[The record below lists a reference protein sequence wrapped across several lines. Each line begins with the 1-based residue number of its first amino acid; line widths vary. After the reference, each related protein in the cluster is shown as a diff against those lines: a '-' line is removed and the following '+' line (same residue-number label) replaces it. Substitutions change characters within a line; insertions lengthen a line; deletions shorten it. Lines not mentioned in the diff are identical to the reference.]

1 MQKLY
6 KKTFMKTIFGMILFA
21 GLTAG
26 VFNSADAQR
35 SRDNGGRGNRE
46 SNASPQ
52 RESRGNFSEG
62 RTFSRQ
68 PAISRNNSFTPSQR
82 NVRSFTPNRVENN
95 RVYPQRNAITR
106 NDVRVNRT
114 VTIPRQ
120 NNVVASSGYN
130 RDRISSGGYNRDRIS
145 SGYNRDRISSYS
157 RYNNYHYNSRYY
169 GGGFYSYNNRRYSF
183 MYGSR
188 YTYRPRS
195 FISINFGGYPYYY
208 NSGLFYGYYGGY
220 YQPIFPPFGIHI
232 GVLPYGYS
240 SFYFGGYPYY
250 YYNGIYY
257 RQYDDYYEV
266 VDAPMGATVYNLP
279 EGAKSVILNGE
290 KLYELNGTYY
300 KEDRDSKGQTIYTVV
315 GKNGEVNN
323 TDEGELNNTDNNNLN
338 NNGNTNSDND
348 LNTSPSS
355 SLQIGDIVTQLPEG
369 SKVVTI
375 NGEKMYVSPDDT
387 YLKEETDGDIVQYK
401 VVGKQ

>member
-1 MQKLY
+1 MRQNN
-6 KKTFMKTIFGMILFA
+6 
-21 GLTAG
+21 
-26 VFNSADAQR
+26 V
-35 SRDNGGRGNRE
+35 SRD
-46 SNASPQ
+46 
-52 RESRGNFSEG
+52 NFSEG
-62 RTFSRQ
+62 RTMRQNNISRDNYNVN
-68 PAISRNNSFTPSQR
+68 RNNSYTPSQR
-82 NVRSFTPNRVENN
+82 SVRSFTPNRVDNN
-95 RVYPQRNAITR
+95 RIYPQRNEITR
-106 NDVRVNRT
+106 NDIRVNRT
-114 VTIPRQ
+114 VTVPRQ
-120 NNVVASSGYN
+120 NNVVASSGYS
-130 RDRISSGGYNRDRIS
+130 RDRIPSGYNRDRMS
-145 SGYNRDRISSYS
+145 SGYNRDRMSSGYNRNRMSSSYP
-157 RYNNYHYNSRYY
+157 RYNNYRYNSRYY
-169 GGGFYSYNNRRYSF
+169 GGGYYNYNNRRYSF
-183 MYGSR
+183 MYGPR
-188 YTYRPRS
+188 YTYIPRS

-220 YQPIFPPFGIHI
+220 YQPIFPPFGLHI

-250 YYNGIYY
+250 YYSGIYY

-323 TDEGELNNTDNNNLN
+323 TDEGELNNIDNNNLN
-338 NNGNTNSDND
+338 NSDNTNSDNN
-348 LNTSPSS
+348 LNTSPSSS

-375 NGEKMYVSPDDT
+375 NGEKMYISPDDT
-387 YLKEETDGDIVQYK
+387 YLKEETDGGVVQYK